1 MRLLPPHVLA
11 VVCWQDGDGGEGV
24 GRDVLV
30 MVSGGDGPGP
40 GVDGEHGGRAVAV
53 AAGAEVD
60 WAHLEL
66 GSLVIHRVRFFG
78 NPR

>member
-1 MRLLPPHVLA
+1 MRLLPPHILA

-24 GRDVLV
+24 GGGVLV

-53 AAGAEVD
+53 TAGVR
-60 WAHLEL
+60 
-66 GSLVIHRVRFFG
+66 RVNFFIFG
-78 NPR
+78 FLNKKQLLNVTFICI